1 MDVHWGCS
9 FSSFSFFL
17 GCFSGSSGG
26 GDDLSVFW
34 DEFVLLKDMKITE
47 WKEWGVIDDVFDDE
61 DG

>member
-1 MDVHWGCS
+1 MDVYWGCS

-17 GCFSGSSGG
+17 DGFSGFSGG
-26 GDDLSVFW
+26 GDDLSVFG
-34 DEFVLLKDMKITE
+34 DEFVLLKDMKISE